1 MRLGE
6 AFGEQSTQTLRRAAV
21 TFRPAVAGQG
31 RRLAGCAALALVTVA
46 LELLRPWPIKV
57 LFDRIL
63 ITDGPAQGIW
73 GFSPETSLLV
83 LAASVLAISLLIGA
97 VSLRM
102 TVLAAEVGRKATTRV
117 RRQVFAHLHR
127 LDLPFHQS
135 SRTGDLL
142 VRLMGDVNMV
152 RDMLFASWLTLL
164 ERGTLLVGTAVVM
177 LVLDPLLAL
186 VALIPLPVLWWALG
200 RSSRKLKDITR
211 KQRRR
216 EGAAAAFASETL
228 QQIRL
233 VKAYAAEERTTD
245 SFARQAGAGERA
257 SLKSARITAKMS
269 WITEALTG
277 AGLALVL
284 LVGSRKVLRAEIS
297 VGELLV
303 FISYARSVYKPLRK
317 LSSEGGR
324 LSKATACAGRLLEVL
339 DIRPEEASSGRS
351 AMAFDGDV
359 ELRDVRYRYPENGVE
374 ALRGLSFRLPAGT
387 LAVLSGPNGSGK
399 STTVS
404 MLLRLV
410 SPDSGQVL
418 IDGHDAAEFRLD
430 EYRNRFAYVP
440 QDVLLFG
447 VSIRDNILYGRPDAD
462 DTAVHRAAE
471 LALVDDVIERVGGY
485 DAMLGENGATLSG
498 GEARRLMLARA
509 AVRDA
514 RIVLLDEPLAGVDP
528 HARTLVAQAI
538 RRIAAGRTTI
548 VVNHGPAEE
557 IAPDAMINLADGR
570 LLPPVRRRTATGAT
584 LSRRPST

>member
-1 MRLGE
+1 MKLRE
-6 AFGEQSTQTLRRAAV
+6 AFGDQSPQTLRRAAV
-21 TFRPAVAGQG
+21 TFRPALAGQG
-31 RRLAGCAALALVTVA
+31 RRLAACGMLALATSA

-63 ITDGPAQGIW
+63 ITDGPAKGIW
-73 GFSPETSLLV
+73 GLSPEASLFA
-83 LAASVLAISLLIGA
+83 LAAAVLAISLLIGA

-102 TVLAAEVGRKATTRV
+102 VVLAAEVGRKATTRV
-117 RRQVFAHLHR
+117 RRQVFEHLHR

-177 LVLDPLLAL
+177 LVLDPVLAL
-186 VALIPLPVLWWALG
+186 VALVPLPALWWALG
-200 RSSRKLKDITR
+200 RSSQKLKDVTR

-216 EGAAAAFASETL
+216 EGAAAAFASESL

-257 SLKSARITAKMS
+257 SLKSTRITAKMS

-284 LVGSRKVLRAEIS
+284 LVGARKVLQDQIS

-303 FISYARSVYKPLRK
+303 FTTYARSVYKPLRK

-324 LSKATACAGRLLEVL
+324 LAKATACAGRLLEVL
-339 DIRPEEASSGRS
+339 DIRPEEASTGRP
-351 AMAFDGDV
+351 AINFDGEV
-359 ELRDVRYRYPENGVE
+359 ELRHVRYRYPENGVW
-374 ALRGLSFRLPAGT
+374 ALRGLSFRLPAGS

-399 STTVS
+399 STTIS

-418 IDGHDAAEFRLD
+418 IDGHDAASFRLD
-430 EYRNRFAYVP
+430 EYRNQFAYVP

-462 DTAVHRAAE
+462 ADAVQEAAR

-528 HARTLVAQAI
+528 EARALVASAI

-548 VVNHGPAEE
+548 VVNHGPADE
-557 IAPDAMINLADGR
+557 ISPDTVINLADGR
-570 LLPPVRRRTATGAT
+570 VTRPIRR
-584 LSRRPST
+584 LRPSA

>member
-1 MRLGE
+1 MKLDE
-6 AFGEQSTQTLRRAAV
+6 AFGEQSPETLRRAAV
-21 TFRPAVAGQG
+21 VFRPALAGQG
-31 RRLAGCAALALVTVA
+31 RRLGACVALALLGTA

-57 LFDRIL
+57 VFDRIL
-63 ITDGPAQGIW
+63 ITDGPAKGIW
-73 GFSPETSLLV
+73 GLPPEASLV
-83 LAASVLAISLLIGA
+83 ALAVSVLVISLLIGA
-97 VSLRM
+97 VSLRT

-117 RRQVFAHLHR
+117 RRQVFEHLHR

-164 ERGTLLVGTAVVM
+164 ERGTLLVGTAAVM
-177 LVLDPLLAL
+177 MVLDPLLAA
-186 VALIPLPVLWWALG
+186 VALLPLPVLWWTLA
-200 RSSRKLKDITR
+200 RSSRRLKEVTR

-233 VKAYAAEERTTD
+233 VKAYAAEERTTA

-257 SLKSARITAKMS
+257 GLKSARITAKMS

-284 LVGSRKVLRAEIS
+284 FVGSRKVLRDQLS

-303 FISYARSVYKPLRK
+303 FTTYARSVYKPLRK

-339 DIRPEEASSGRS
+339 DRPPEDASTGQP
-351 AMAFDGDV
+351 APAFAGEI
-359 ELRDVRYRYPENGVE
+359 ELREVRYRYPENGVE
-374 ALRGLSFRLPAGT
+374 ALRGLSLRLAPGT

-410 SPDSGQVL
+410 TPDSGQVL
-418 IDGHDAAEFRLD
+418 VDGADVTDFRLD

-462 DTAVHRAAE
+462 EADVRRAAE

-485 DAMLGENGATLSG
+485 DVLLGENGASLSG

-514 RIVLLDEPLAGVDP
+514 RIVVLDEPLAGVDP
-528 HARTLVAQAI
+528 EARAIVAQAI

-548 VVNHGPAEE
+548 VVNHGPARE
-557 IAPDAMINLADGR
+557 ISPDVVINLVDGCASQ
-570 LLPPVRRRTATGAT
+570 PVRR
-584 LSRRPST
+584 LRPPA

>member
-1 MRLGE
+1 MKLGE
-6 AFGEQSTQTLRRAAV
+6 AFGEQSPETLRRAAV
-21 TFRPAVAGQG
+21 VFRPALAGQG
-31 RRLAGCAALALVTVA
+31 RRLGACVALALLGTA

-57 LFDRIL
+57 VFDRIL

-73 GFSPETSLLV
+73 GLPPEASLV
-83 LAASVLAISLLIGA
+83 ALAVSVLVISLLIGA
-97 VSLRM
+97 VSLRT

-117 RRQVFAHLHR
+117 RRQVFEHLHR

-164 ERGTLLVGTAVVM
+164 ERGTLLVGTAAVM
-177 LVLDPLLAL
+177 LVLDPLLAA
-186 VALIPLPVLWWALG
+186 VALLPLPVLWWTLA
-200 RSSRKLKDITR
+200 RSSRKLKEVTR

-233 VKAYAAEERTTD
+233 VKAYAAEERTTA
-245 SFARQAGAGERA
+245 SFARHAGAGERA
-257 SLKSARITAKMS
+257 GLKSARITAKMS

-284 LVGSRKVLRAEIS
+284 LVGSRKVLRDQLS

-303 FISYARSVYKPLRK
+303 FTTYARSVYKPLRK

-339 DIRPEEASSGRS
+339 DRPPEDASTGRP
-351 AMAFDGDV
+351 AFAFAGEI
-359 ELRDVRYRYPENGVE
+359 ELRDVRYRYPDNGVE
-374 ALRGLSFRLPAGT
+374 ALRGLSFRLEPGT
-387 LAVLSGPNGSGK
+387 LAILSGSNGSGK

-410 SPDSGQVL
+410 TPDEGQVL
-418 IDGHDAAEFRLD
+418 VDGVDVNDFRLD

-462 DTAVHRAAE
+462 EADVQRAAE

-485 DAMLGENGATLSG
+485 DVLLGENGASLSG

-528 HARTLVAQAI
+528 EARAIVARAI

-548 VVNHGPAEE
+548 VVNHGPARE
-557 IAPDAMINLADGR
+557 ISPDVVINLVDGCASQ
-570 LLPPVRRRTATGAT
+570 PVRR
-584 LSRRPST
+584 LRPPA